1 MSIFAGLANSRASGD
16 VRRQSGADRDD
27 GRSENSGVRSKGEW
41 RRDSRASRLLVSLA
55 VLVAGAVFIL
65 PLGDLVAS
73 IDYHEMTVA
82 LRRMPAGAIAAS
94 IAATVLS
101 FAALVGRDAS
111 ALRYIGARTSF
122 SALLLASFCGTA
134 LGNAAG
140 FGALTAAAVRYRIYG
155 AVGIKRNDVTRLI
168 LFVMGGFAL
177 GLAGIG
183 GLAGLIEADPVAAL
197 LGWAPSVLRVVAAAA
212 VASSAYLLVFGLR
225 GPIRIGG
232 FSLVPPS
239 KPLAASQLALTS
251 IRLLAAA
258 IALWVLL
265 PPIPIGFAAFAAIF
279 SAATALAV
287 VSHVPGGVGVFE
299 LVVLW
304 ALRGHA
310 HSDAVAAALLAYR
323 GIYYVLPLV
332 ISAGLFAFFEVRLA
346 VAPQSAN
353 ADERLSRVAARLSPT
368 FIGVLVFVAGIM
380 LLVSGATPTFGQ
392 RLSLLSSHLPLWA
405 VETSHFLGSLI
416 GVLFL
421 FVARGL
427 LDRRDGAWRLAFALT
442 IASLG
447 FSVVKGLA
455 FGEAGFLSILAMLML
470 ATRPQFYR
478 PTSMLDQPFTLGW
491 FAAVGLVIAAA
502 FGILFLAFH
511 NLGSAVRD
519 LWWQFA
525 FDAQAPRALRALLG
539 ASVVAFGFGVAQLLR
554 PPKGLASLPSRAD
567 LTRAATI
574 VAKQDRS
581 DALLAL
587 MGDKSFLFSPSGL
600 TFLMFG
606 KRGRSWIALLDPVGP
621 THEWPSL
628 ITRFIEQAHA
638 HGGRAAFYQV
648 RPESLPFYLDA
659 GFSVMKLGEDA
670 RIPLRTFSLQGGAA
684 SHLRYA
690 LRRGEREGLTFEYV
704 GPDAS
709 AACREEIGAIS
720 REWLEARAGDEK
732 GFSVAAFEP
741 RFLAAQGLGLVRANG
756 KLVAFASVMTTSTK
770 VEASIGMMRSSREAS
785 AYAMEF
791 LFTRLFVTLREQNFG
806 VLSLGVAPLSGL
818 RTEPL
823 CSRWHWLGAQIW
835 KHGDRFYNFKGLR
848 TFKSKFNPVWEPR
861 YLAASGTLGPFV
873 ALADAAALIA
883 AGLPSSTSER
893 DHA

>member
-1 MSIFAGLANSRASGD
+1 VSISADLANSRAAGGGQ
-16 VRRQSGADRDD
+16 RQIAEGLP
-27 GRSENSGVRSKGEW
+27 ENSRGE
-41 RRDSRASRLLVSLA
+41 RQRDSRARRLLLSAA
-55 VLVAGAVFIL
+55 VLIAGAVFII
-65 PLGDLVAS
+65 PVGDLVAG
-73 IDYHEMTVA
+73 IDYHEMIVA
-82 LRRMPAGAIAAS
+82 LRRMPAAAIALS
-94 IAATVLS
+94 IAATVAS
-101 FAALVGRDAS
+101 FAALVCRDAS

-122 SALLLASFCGTA
+122 SALLLASFCGSA

-140 FGALTAAAVRYRIYG
+140 FGALTGAAVRYRIYG
-155 AVGIKRNDVTRLI
+155 AVGIKHDDVARLL

-183 GLAGLIEADPVAAL
+183 GAAGLIEADPVAAL
-197 LGWAPSVLRVVAAAA
+197 LGWAPSVLRAVAAAA
-212 VASSAYLLVFGLR
+212 VASSLSFLIFGLR

-239 KPLAASQLALTS
+239 KTLAAGQLALTS

-265 PPIPIGFAAFAAIF
+265 PPIPIGFVTFAAIF
-279 SAATALAV
+279 SAATALAL
-287 VSHVPGGVGVFE
+287 VSHVPGGVGVFD

-304 ALRGHA
+304 ALRGHS

-323 GIYYVLPLV
+323 GVYYVLPLV
-332 ISAGLFAFFEVRLA
+332 VSAALFAFFEVRLA
-346 VAPQSAN
+346 VAPTHAN

-368 FIGVLVFVAGIM
+368 FIGVLVFAAGIM
-380 LLVSGATPTFGQ
+380 LLVSGATPTFGK
-392 RLSLLSSHLPLWA
+392 RLILLSSHLPLWA

-416 GVLFL
+416 GVVFL

-447 FSVVKGLA
+447 FSIAKGLA
-455 FGEAGFLSILAMLML
+455 FDEVGFLSILAILML
-470 ATRPQFYR
+470 ATRSQFHR
-478 PTSMLDQPFTLGW
+478 PTSMFDQPFTWGW
-491 FAAVGLVIAAA
+491 FAAVGLVLVAA
-502 FGILFLAFH
+502 FGISFLAFH
-511 NLGSAVRD
+511 NVGSAVRD
-519 LWWQFA
+519 LWWQFE

-554 PPKGLASLPSRAD
+554 APKGLAPSPGEAD
-567 LTRAATI
+567 LARAAAI
-574 VAKQDRS
+574 VANQGRS
-581 DALLAL
+581 DAVLAL
-587 MGDKSFLFSPSGL
+587 MGDKSFLFSPSGC

-621 THEWPSL
+621 TGEWPAL
-628 ITRFIEQAHA
+628 IRRFIEQAHA

-659 GFSVMKLGEDA
+659 GLTVMKLGEDA
-670 RIPLRTFSLQGGAA
+670 GVALGSFSLEGGAA
-684 SHLRYA
+684 AHLRYA
-690 LRRGEREGLTFEYV
+690 LRRGERDGLTFEYIAPPISSSRM
-704 GPDAS
+704 G
-709 AACREEIGAIS
+709 EIEAIS
-720 REWLEARAGDEK
+720 HEWLEGRAGDEK
-732 GFSVAAFEP
+732 GFSVAAFSA
-741 RFLAAQGLGLVRANG
+741 RFLAPQGLGLVRANG
-756 KLVAFASVMTTSTK
+756 KPVAFASVMTTN
-770 VEASIGMMRSSREAS
+770 GRREAS
-785 AYAMEF
+785 VGVMRGSRTASTHTMEF
-791 LFTRLFVTLREQNFG
+791 LFTRLILTLKELNFDF
-806 VLSLGVAPLSGL
+806 LSLGVAPLSGL

-848 TFKSKFNPVWEPR
+848 TFKNKFNPDWQPR

-893 DHA
+893 DHV